1 MLSIVKYFKNI
12 FHSYFLLQKVADL
25 IFVQFLLQHRPN
37 KVNSHMY
44 SLNIFWFIYWFLF
57 VFVGLK
63 MWLRTVGWNHRYN
76 LAYIAAKKKNP
87 VTSQLLDFYSDFCFL
102 WQLCVLWH
110 TLLPP
115 TGSIFHWKSP
125 SLLSRIFAVKRKKR
139 KKI

>member
-44 SLNIFWFIYWFLF
+44 SVNIFGFIYWFLF

-63 MWLRTVGWNHRYN
+63 MWLRTVAWNHRYN
-76 LAYIAAKKKNP
+76 LTYIAAKKKIQSHHSCWTFIQTF
-87 VTSQLLDFYSDFCFL
+87 VFYGSSVSFGIHYCHLLVQYSIGN
-102 WQLCVLWH
+102 
-110 TLLPP
+110 LPHSCP
-115 TGSIFHWKSP
+115 EY
-125 SLLSRIFAVKRKKR
+125 LQ
-139 KKI
+139 